1 MNPWGFASAASL
13 IATASLV
20 AYIVARVPRTP
31 TRLPFVLLMVAFAMW
46 DLGEAV
52 VRFAPAASLG
62 ALEPWIRLQWVGI
75 SLTSGTFLH
84 FALNFSAGKPPPP
97 GRRGLPIGDAGSSV
111 GAPPLP
117 GAHLGGAGKARGPP
131 R

>member
-52 VRFAPAASLG
+52 VRFAPAASLDSLG
-62 ALEPWIRLQWVGI
+62 PWIRLQWVGI

-84 FALNFSAGKPPPP
+84 FALNFSAGKAPLHPRACRPRVSP
-97 GRRGLPIGDAGSSV
+97 GSVLRAPAARRR
-111 GAPPLP
+111 AP
-117 GAHLGGAGKARGPP
+117 
-131 R
+131 